1 MDSPRSSGHTSDH
14 LQPPP
19 SPYPATVD
27 PSPVDS
33 NGTTHTD
40 HTEVDQIVDDYGEQA
55 GLTPPQIEDDA
66 QEDKASEDGM
76 SDIRSPATDDI
87 VSPVS
92 QDGHA
97 KVRRRQLHA
106 PTRKSINVQQPLT
119 HKLNT
124 TVRRAD
130 SDDAPPSVI
139 HAPDSF
145 KQFVS
150 LVVIN
155 ILHCLY
161 CMADVETRAG

>member
-1 MDSPRSSGHTSDH
+1 MDSPRSSGHASDH

-66 QEDKASEDGM
+66 QEDQASEDGM

-97 KVRRRQLHA
+97 KVSRRQLHA
-106 PTRKSINVQQPLT
+106 PTCSRLMCSSLSPRNSTPRCAGQTRTMP
-119 HKLNT
+119 H
-124 TVRRAD
+124 R
-130 SDDAPPSVI
+130 PS
-139 HAPDSF
+139 F
-145 KQFVS
+145 
-150 LVVIN
+150 
-155 ILHCLY
+155 
-161 CMADVETRAG
+161 TRPTASSNS